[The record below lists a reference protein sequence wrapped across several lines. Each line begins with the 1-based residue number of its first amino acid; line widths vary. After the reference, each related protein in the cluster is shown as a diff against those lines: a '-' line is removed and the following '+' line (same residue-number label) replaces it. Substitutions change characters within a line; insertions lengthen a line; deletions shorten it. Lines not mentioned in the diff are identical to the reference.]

1 MTRDGKATLK
11 LVAGSG
17 KTGQL
22 AIQATNNTFSMRL
35 LRGEEVR
42 YVVESADEER
52 GTLELQ
58 LMFENP

>member
-1 MTRDGKATLK
+1 MSRDGKATLK

-22 AIQATNNTFSMRL
+22 AIQVTNITFSMRL

-42 YVVESADEER
+42 YEVESVDEEK
-52 GTLELQ
+52 GTLEIQ